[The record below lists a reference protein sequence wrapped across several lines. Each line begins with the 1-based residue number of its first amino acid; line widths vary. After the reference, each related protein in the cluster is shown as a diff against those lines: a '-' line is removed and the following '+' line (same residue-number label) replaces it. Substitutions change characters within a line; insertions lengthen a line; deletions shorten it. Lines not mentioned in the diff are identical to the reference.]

1 MLERDGMR
9 RLGASILAL
18 ILSFA
23 SAGTVTAQDAATISG
38 TVTSEAGQALFG
50 AGVDI
55 EALAIRVGTGEDGK
69 YTITVPGARVRGQ
82 QVVLRARMF
91 GYAPQT
97 KSITL
102 SGGSQTADFAL
113 KADVN
118 RLSQVIVTGVAEGTE
133 KMKIPFTVANV
144 SAQDMPVPGA
154 NAFSQLQGKVAGMQI
169 TSSTGRPGADPQ
181 ILLRAP
187 LSINASGRG
196 QSPLVI
202 VDGIIFNGGI
212 SDVNPQD
219 IESVEV
225 VKGAAAASL
234 YGSRA
239 GNGVIQI
246 VTKRGKGST
255 QDGVRFTV
263 TSEYGA
269 SDVERDPGLARSNPG
284 VMNEDYSRYCV
295 AVVGTS
301 GTRDCTW
308 TTSMEQ
314 ELRRINDIV
323 APVTLDARTFIGDAG
338 ISSAPS
344 QTALRHTFQVNPWVR
359 TYEPVKQMMTNGAFL
374 NNNVSMAGRVG
385 GTNVFASISN
395 LHQNG
400 SVLYLDGF
408 RRNGFRLNADQQVG
422 ENWTLSGTSFYS
434 KSISDGGNF
443 VGGNNRVWFGLSRT
457 PAFAN
462 ILARDS
468 QGRFMPRH
476 NPLVQGN
483 QNYNP
488 VSSLTQATQM
498 DVNSR
503 FLGSMA
509 IKYRPFTWAD
519 AEWNF
524 GYDYSTGDSQYQED
538 KGYRTSAQNITQ
550 PLGFF
555 SRGNGYAQAFNTAL
569 NVTMRRQLT
578 SDLNAS
584 MTLRYLY
591 EQQDSNGDGL
601 SGSDLAVA
609 GLKTASAATQSFSIG
624 SSSQSVRQI
633 GLFATGR
640 LDYQGKL
647 IFDGLIRR
655 DGASVFG
662 VDNRWQTYGRA
673 SILYRPSEEAWWFAK
688 DIVNEFKI
696 RAARGTAGNRPIFS
710 AQYQTFSIGSGGT
723 LTPAR
728 LGNPLLGPEV
738 VTETDIGFDAELFNR
753 YGVEFSVIKAVSD
766 DQILDVP
773 ISASAGF
780 STQWRN
786 AGTLTNDIIEGSL
799 NIPILESFHGVSWS
813 SRLAFD
819 APKSKITKLDVLP
832 YFTSAAGAQGTTS
845 MFYIGQGADFGDI
858 NGRRLMTTCREMP
871 ASFQARC
878 GTGKEYQKNDD
889 GYIVWVGAGN
899 TYREGI
905 TKNLWNAINPAS
917 DAPSNAYGLASS
929 SRVNYWG
936 MPIRIRTAS
945 GSGKTTNINGSAIP
959 SLRWSMGHNVSWNK
973 FTGYVLFDAVQGR
986 SVFNLSRHWNYGD
999 LMNQDIDQNGK
1010 SVETAKP
1017 LGYYWR
1023 AGAGDG
1029 IGING
1034 LYDALGPSNV
1044 TVEDASFVKL
1054 RELSVGYRIGRL
1066 GRYGDWQV
1074 NLIGRN
1080 LLTWTDYTGMD
1091 PETGLNGGTNGSG
1104 ILNAADAFN
1113 FPNLRTLT
1121 LQFNVGF

>member
-1 MLERDGMR
+1 MLERVGTR

-18 ILSFA
+18 LLSFA
-23 SAGTVTAQDAATISG
+23 SAEIATAQSAATISG

-55 EALAIRVGTGEDGK
+55 EALAIRVGTGEDGR

-82 QVVLRARMF
+82 QVVLRARLF

-97 KSITL
+97 RSITL
-102 SGGSQTADFAL
+102 SEGSQTQDFSL
-113 KADVN
+113 RTDVN
-118 RLSQVIVTGVAEGTE
+118 RMSQVVVTGVAEGTE
-133 KMKIPFTVANV
+133 KTKIPFTVATV
-144 SAQDMPVPGA
+144 SAEDMPVPGA

-187 LSINASGRG
+187 LSINANGRG
-196 QSPLVI
+196 QQPLVI

-246 VTKRGKGST
+246 TTKRGKGQT
-255 QDGVRFTV
+255 NDGIRFNV

-269 SDVERDPGLARSNPG
+269 SDVERDPGLARSSPLT
-284 VMNEDYSRYCV
+284 MNEQMTRYCV
-295 AVVGTS
+295 AVVGTA
-301 GTRDCTW
+301 GTQNCTW

-314 ELRRINDIV
+314 ELRRVNDIV
-323 APVTLDARTFIGDAG
+323 APVTLNPRTFIGDIG

-344 QTALRHTFQVNPWVR
+344 ATMLRHNFQANPWTR
-359 TYEPVKQMMTNGAFL
+359 TYEPVKQMMTNGDFL
-374 NNNVSMAGRVG
+374 NTSVSMSGRIA
-385 GTNVFASISN
+385 GTNLFASMSN
-395 LHQNG
+395 LDQAG
-400 SVLYLDGF
+400 SVLYLQGF
-408 RRNGFRLNADQQVG
+408 VRNGFRLNADQQIG
-422 ENWTLSGTSFYS
+422 ENWTISGTSFYS
-434 KSISDGGNF
+434 KSFSDGQNF
-443 VGGNNRVWFGLSRT
+443 VGANNRVWFGLSRT
-457 PAFAN
+457 PAFSN

-468 QGRFMPRH
+468 QGRYHPRH
-476 NPLVQGN
+476 NPLVQGG

-488 VSSLTQATQM
+488 VVELLGARQDQ
-498 DVNSR
+498 DDSR
-503 FLGSMA
+503 FLGALA

-524 GYDYSTGDSQYQED
+524 GYDYASSSQEFQRD
-538 KGYRTSAQNITQ
+538 KGFRTSSINPTQ
-550 PLGFF
+550 PIGSF
-555 SRGNGYAQAFNTAL
+555 SRGNDYDQSFNTAL
-569 NVTMRRQLT
+569 NVTLRRQLT
-578 SDLNAS
+578 ADINGSVS
-584 MTLRYLY
+584 FRYLY
-591 EQQDSNGDGL
+591 EQQDTQGDGL
-601 SGSDLAVA
+601 GGNTLAVV
-609 GLKTASAATQSFSIG
+609 GLRTANAATASFSIN
-624 SSSQSVRQI
+624 SNESRVSQI

-673 SILYRPSEEAWWFAK
+673 SVLYRPSEEAWWFAK
-688 DIVNEFKI
+688 DIVNEFKL
-696 RAARGTAGNRPIFS
+696 RAAYGTAGNRPIFS
-710 AQYQTFSIGSGGT
+710 AQYQTFTIGSGGT
-723 LTPAR
+723 LTPNT

-753 YGVEFSVIKAVSD
+753 YGIEFSIIKAVAD
-766 DQILDVP
+766 DQIMQVP

-786 AGTLTNDIIEGSL
+786 AGTLTNDIIEGAF
-799 NIPILESFHGVSWS
+799 NIPILEGVAGVSWS
-813 SRLAFD
+813 TRIAFD
-819 APKSKITKLDVLP
+819 MPKSKITQLDVLP
-832 YFTSAAGAQGTTS
+832 FFTSAAGAQGTES
-845 MFYIGQGADFGDI
+845 MFYIGEGQDFGEI
-858 NGRRLMTTCREMP
+858 NGRRMVTTCSEFP
-871 ASFQARC
+871 ANFQARC
-878 GTGKEYQKNDD
+878 GEGKEWQKNDD

-899 TYREGI
+899 TWRDGV
-905 TKNLWNAINPAS
+905 TKNLWSAINTSADSPWGQTS
-917 DAPSNAYGLASS
+917 TTRG
-929 SRVNYWG
+929 NYWG
-936 MPIRIRTAS
+936 MPIRIRTAT
-945 GSGKTTNINGSAIP
+945 GSGVSTNDNGSALP

-973 FTGYVLFDAVQGR
+973 FSGYVLFDAVQGR

-999 LMNQDIDQNGK
+999 FMNQDIDQNGK

-1017 LGYYWR
+1017 IGYYWR
-1023 AGAGDG
+1023 AGSGDG
-1029 IGING
+1029 IGIDG

-1054 RELSVGYRIGRL
+1054 REMSVGYRIGRL
-1066 GRYGDWQV
+1066 GRYGDWSV

-1080 LLTWTDYTGMD
+1080 LLTWSDYKGMD

-1104 ILNAADAFN
+1104 ILNAVDGFN
-1113 FPNLRTLT
+1113 FPNLRSIT